1 MFTSLAFFLT
11 LVHLYADVYGIY
23 ANKIEENTLFSRT
36 LPDDQR
42 KRPAKEGA
50 NSATLKTFLILYWKD
65 SLLYIGHT
73 WCAEL
78 ENKGAAKAIKGRQ
91 RTKKEIL

>member
-11 LVHLYADVYGIY
+11 IVHLYAEDSGIY
-23 ANKIEENTLFSRT
+23 ANKIEKKSLFSRT
-36 LPDDQR
+36 FPDDRR

-50 NSATLKTFLILYWKD
+50 NSAALKTFLILYKD

-73 WCAEL
+73 WCAER

-91 RTKKEIL
+91 QAKKEIL

>member
-11 LVHLYADVYGIY
+11 IVHRYAEDYGIY
-23 ANKIEENTLFSRT
+23 ANKIEKKSLFSRT
-36 LPDDQR
+36 LPDDRQ
-42 KRPAKEGA
+42 KRPAKEGQ
-50 NSATLKTFLILYWKD
+50 NSTALKTFLILYWKD

-73 WCAEL
+73 WCAER

-91 RTKKEIL
+91 RTKRGIL

>member
-11 LVHLYADVYGIY
+11 IVHRYAEDYGIY
-23 ANKIEENTLFSRT
+23 ANKIEKKSLFSST
-36 LPDDQR
+36 FPDDRR

-50 NSATLKTFLILYWKD
+50 NSAALKALLIYMRKD
-65 SLLYIGHT
+65 SILYIGHT

-91 RTKKEIL
+91 RTKRGIL